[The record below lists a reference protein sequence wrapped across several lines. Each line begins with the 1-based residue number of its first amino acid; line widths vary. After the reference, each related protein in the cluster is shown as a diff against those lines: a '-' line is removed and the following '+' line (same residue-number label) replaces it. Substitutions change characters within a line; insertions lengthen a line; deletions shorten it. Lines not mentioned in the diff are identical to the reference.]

1 MKVLKRAIRPETCI
15 SFLHIYQTTW
25 GTAGDI
31 CLIRQSVAKKSA
43 SKFVGHKLEIA
54 LPKGIERDQL
64 VGVPILKV
72 AGHVGDG
79 HPKDPQSEWEAY
91 EGVDEEIV
99 IAVLDLWGFKLIE
112 FT

>member
-99 IAVLDLWGFKLIE
+99 ITVLDLWGFKLIE